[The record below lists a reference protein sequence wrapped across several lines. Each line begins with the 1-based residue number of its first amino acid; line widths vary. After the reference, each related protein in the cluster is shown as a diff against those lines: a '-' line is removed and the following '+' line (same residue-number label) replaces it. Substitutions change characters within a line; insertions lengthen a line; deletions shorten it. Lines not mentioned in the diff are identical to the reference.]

1 MAARAASGAHALA
14 CLRPVPNDRLEIRD
28 DPAKGRGVFARQPIP
43 GGTLIEAAPVI
54 IVPAEQCPLLDRTI
68 LHDYYFQWDNFDRSG
83 RGAVPLRLVAL
94 CNHSRRHS
102 RRPNARVRRN
112 LAQDTLDLVAAAPI
126 AAARRGDD
134 RLSLP
139 ALVRA
144 AGLKPQVMKVLLSG
158 RRCAPQR
165 AAARPAAGADEP
177 RPVSLRPRA
186 VAGTGNPHCNSGRGN
201 GRSRAPRRI
210 ETPNEPRRGSRP
222 IRRGAVRTEKT
233 GRMLGS
239 RAQTRTG

>member
-1 MAARAASGAHALA
+1 
-14 CLRPVPNDRLEIRD
+14 
-28 DPAKGRGVFARQPIP
+28 P

-68 LHDYYFQWDNFDRSG
+68 RARRSAAGVGRAVESFAPAECAGAAQPGTGHTRSG
-83 RGAVPLRLVAL
+83 CDGTD
-94 CNHSRRHS
+94 CRR
-102 RRPNARVRRN
+102 
-112 LAQDTLDLVAAAPI
+112 
-126 AAARRGDD
+126 RRGDD

-139 ALVRA
+139 ALVQA

-233 GRMLGS
+233 
-239 RAQTRTG
+239 